1 MSFLFGD
8 QPTPPNPYQTAAAQT
23 GTNVATGVAN
33 SFLNNVNQNTPDGSL
48 RYDVTGNYG
57 WTDPSTGQT
66 YQLPTFTSTQSLS
79 PQSQAI
85 KSQTDAAKM
94 NLAGLANS
102 QSASISNLLGSAF
115 NPNVNAQQ
123 YLQSNPDVLAYAQQ
137 HGLDPTQFA
146 AQHYSQF
153 GIGEGRSG
161 GVPSGGNAQNLA
173 NIPGAQ
179 TSYASGGPIQSSL
192 GNYGQQQS
200 TFGDA
205 GDITRS
211 YGPSDNFSA
220 DRQRVEDSL
229 MARMN
234 PQLQQEQQRVQQQ
247 LADQGIRYGSQAYT
261 SAMDNYNRQANDARY
276 GAIAQGGQEQ
286 QRMNDMAAKLAGFQN
301 AAQQQA
307 YTQAQG
313 RGEFANQAQA
323 QNYNQ
328 ALGAG
333 TFANA
338 AQGQQYGQNAGMAS
352 FANAGLAQQLAQQQ
366 SIFNAQNA
374 QRNQSMQEQYA
385 QRNQPLNEISA
396 LMAGSQ
402 VQSPNWL
409 NSPTSQIA
417 TTDVGGL
424 INTNFNQQMQNYQ
437 QQSANTNNLIGG
449 ILGLGAGALRN
460 PALLSDRRE
469 KKNIDRMG
477 TVFAAGDDGEKQEL
491 PIYQY
496 SYKNDPASTRHVGPM
511 AQDVER
517 IEPKAVQER
526 EGRKY
531 INPRRVMGSI
541 LRAA

>member
-8 QPTPPNPYQTAAAQT
+8 QPTPPNPLQTAAAQT
-23 GTNVATGVAN
+23 GTNVSTGVAN
-33 SFLNNVNQNTPDGSL
+33 AFLNNVNQNTPDGSL
-48 RYDVTGNYG
+48 RYDVTGNYD
-57 WTDPSTGQT
+57 WTDPSTGSK
-66 YQLPTFTSTQSLS
+66 YSLPTFTSTQSLS

-85 KSQTDAAKM
+85 RSQTDAAKM

-102 QSASISNLLGSAF
+102 QSASISNLLGTAF
-115 NPNVNAQQ
+115 NP
-123 YLQSNPDVLAYAQQ
+123 
-137 HGLDPTQFA
+137 
-146 AQHYSQF
+146 
-153 GIGEGRSG
+153 SG
-161 GVPSGGNAQNLA
+161 APAGGNAQNLA

-192 GNYGQQQS
+192 S
-200 TFGDA
+200 GDY

-211 YGPSDNFSA
+211 YGPEDNFSA

-229 MARMN
+229 MQRMN
-234 PQLQQEQQRVQQQ
+234 PQLQIEQQRIQQQ

-261 SAMDNYNRQANDARY
+261 SAMDNYSRQANDARF
-276 GAIAQGGQEQ
+276 GAIGQAGQEQ
-286 QRMNDMAAKLAGFQN
+286 ARMNAMAAQQAEFQN
-301 AAQQQA
+301 AAQQQ
-307 YTQAQG
+307 G
-313 RGEFANQAQA
+313 
-323 QNYNQ
+323 YNQ

-338 AQGQQYGQNAGMAS
+338 AQGQQYAQNAGLAS

-366 SIFNAQNA
+366 SVFNAQNA

-396 LMAGSQ
+396 LMSGSA

-409 NSPTSQIA
+409 NSPQSQIA

-449 ILGLGAGALRN
+449 ILGLGAGALKGGYI
-460 PALLSDRRE
+460 SDRRE
-469 KKNIDRMG
+469 KENIAKMG
-477 TVFAAGDDGEKQEL
+477 TIFAAGDDGEKREL
-491 PIYQY
+491 PVYQY
-496 SYKNDPASTRHVGPM
+496 SYKKDPASTRHVGPM

-517 IEPKAVQER
+517 IEPKAVAER
-526 EGRKY
+526 EGVKY
-531 INPRRVMGSI
+531 IKPKHLMGSI